1 MQAVKP
7 EWASAY
13 SRFEAMSL
21 EQQIAVIISGLE
33 VIASQSAGKDGAGA
47 AKAQER
53 QMREVQRYVEWSVP
67 ALVPERAEAAERLV
81 DVARCIA
88 RWLVSS
94 DPKIQVSAAEV
105 EAQLGQLRELKATLT
120 SG

>member
-7 EWASAY
+7 EWATAY
-13 SRFEAMSL
+13 SRFEALSL
-21 EQQIAVIISGLE
+21 DQQIALIISGLE
-33 VIASQSAGKDGAGA
+33 AISSQAAGKGPGA
-47 AKAQER
+47 AKTQER

-67 ALVPERAEAAERLV
+67 ALVPERAEAAEGLV
-81 DVARCIA
+81 NVARCIA

-94 DPKIQVSAAEV
+94 DPHIQVSAAEV

-120 SG
+120 S